1 MRENRHRGRCK
12 LRECIPTTHGGGTLA
27 IASAGAGQ
35 HGVASVGGSVI
46 FAPSAA
52 ASAVAVAAAAAAAAP
67 ARAAPRVTPV
77 AAASAEP
84 SSASDTLPNLLR
96 AVAEQR
102 EAAAKRLAD
111 ARAAK
116 ARANTEC
123 KAEIARCDEPD
134 GLEPLLQLWTARHHR
149 YDAELRAAEAA
160 ASVLEEQARLAG
172 SVARLAEEGARRAER
187 EAELSKVASRST
199 LRYQEQNAATR
210 AAEEA
215 EEAARRDLEREL
227 EEGEAELRI
236 CVGA

>member
-12 LRECIPTTHGGGTLA
+12 LRECIPTTHVGGTLA
-27 IASAGAGQ
+27 IASAGTGQ

-52 ASAVAVAAAAAAAAP
+52 ASAVAVAAPAAAP

-84 SSASDTLPNLLR
+84 SSASDTLLNLRR

-116 ARANTEC
+116 ASANAEC

-199 LRYQEQNAATR
+199 LRYKEQNAATR